1 VVVTNLHEGG
11 NVMLEKPLGTVR
23 NLAIGAVK
31 RPIGLGLAGIG
42 RTIGLARGSRRAV
55 SAVLSGHPGRPPEE
69 SDRLRSVTPPPTDVA
84 AEAPA
89 PPEEPSADQVPVEEP
104 DLVTP
109 VGTPAADV
117 GHNPDTTDTDL
128 QQPGTEPIMDPATTK
143 AVASEAATLGRAA
156 DPDKG

>member
-1 VVVTNLHEGG
+1 
-11 NVMLEKPLGTVR
+11 MLEKPLGTVR
-23 NLAIGAVK
+23 RLATGAVK

-55 SAVLSGHPGRPPEE
+55 AGLLWGRPARPPEE
-69 SDRLRSVTPPPTDVA
+69 SDRHQSVSPAPTDVA

-89 PPEEPSADQVPVEEP
+89 APEAPRAHEEPAEEP
-104 DLVTP
+104 EIVTP

-117 GHNPDTTDTDL
+117 AHNPDTTDTDL

-143 AVASEAATLGRAA
+143 TVASEAATLGRAA